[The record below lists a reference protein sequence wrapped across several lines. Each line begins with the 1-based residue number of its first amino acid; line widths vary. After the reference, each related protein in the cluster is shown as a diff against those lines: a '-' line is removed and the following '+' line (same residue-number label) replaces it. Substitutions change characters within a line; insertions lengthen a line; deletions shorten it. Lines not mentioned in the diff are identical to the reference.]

1 MNKNSGTSFY
11 NSIRKEI
18 EKEVEL
24 NRREKEV
31 EDKEKRI
38 KELEEK
44 RIKEDKINLA
54 SKKEKSKMVS
64 SFEKAIKS
72 YL

>member
-31 EDKEKRI
+31 EDREKRI

-44 RIKEDKINLA
+44 RIKEDKINPA

>member
-24 NRREKEV
+24 NRREK
-31 EDKEKRI
+31 
-38 KELEEK
+38 
-44 RIKEDKINLA
+44 
-54 SKKEKSKMVS
+54 KKN
-64 SFEKAIKS
+64 
-72 YL
+72 